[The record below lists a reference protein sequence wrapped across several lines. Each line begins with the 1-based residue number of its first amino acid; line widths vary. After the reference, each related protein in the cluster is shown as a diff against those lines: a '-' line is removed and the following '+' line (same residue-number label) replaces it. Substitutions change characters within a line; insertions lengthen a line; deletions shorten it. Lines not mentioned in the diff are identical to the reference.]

1 MGRTAE
7 TEAAPGPYRL
17 LLVDDE
23 EVFATSTGR
32 MLDKHGYQVETAHD
46 AAQAQELLAR
56 HRYDCVIS
64 DVRMPG
70 NARFEFIENLAAA
83 EGSPPL
89 VVITAHPS
97 VDTALRALDL
107 RISSYLVKPVEI
119 DELLERVAQAI
130 QEERTRQV
138 AGEAVVALEAEA
150 VASTRGTPASDP
162 RNREQVSS
170 LSPREGEVLRHLLE
184 GYRVGT
190 IARRLF
196 ISPHTVR
203 NHLKKIFAK
212 LEVRSQTELMEKL
225 KP

>member
-1 MGRTAE
+1 MAQSHRV
-7 TEAAPGPYRL
+7 

-23 EVFATSTGR
+23 EVFATSTSR

-46 AAQAQELLAR
+46 AAEASELLAR
-56 HRYDCVIS
+56 RDYDCVIS

-70 NARFEFIENLAAA
+70 NTRFEFIENLAGTDDA
-83 EGSPPL
+83 PPL

-97 VDTALRALDL
+97 VDTALKSLDL

-119 DELLERVAQAI
+119 DDLLERVEQAI
-130 QEERTRQV
+130 REERVRR
-138 AGEAVVALEAEA
+138 AADRAMVALEAE
-150 VASTRGTPASDP
+150 PAAPQAAAPRTDP
-162 RNREQVSS
+162 HTEARLAS
-170 LSPREGEVLRHLLE
+170 LSPREEEVLRHLLE

-190 IARRLF
+190 IARKLF

>member
-1 MGRTAE
+1 MTGSHANRV
-7 TEAAPGPYRL
+7 

-23 EVFATSTGR
+23 EVFATSTSR
-32 MLDKHGYQVETAHD
+32 MLDKHGYRVETAHD
-46 AAQAQELLAR
+46 ADEARALLAS
-56 HRYDCVIS
+56 HEFDCVIS

-70 NARFEFIENLAAA
+70 NARFEFIENLAASDDA
-83 EGSPPL
+83 PPL

-97 VDTALRALDL
+97 VDTALKSLDL

-119 DELLERVAQAI
+119 DDLLARVEQAI
-130 QEERTRQV
+130 REEGLRRTADRAMATLEAHEAPPAAPAIRADAHTEERL
-138 AGEAVVALEAEA
+138 A
-150 VASTRGTPASDP
+150 
-162 RNREQVSS
+162 S
-170 LSPREGEVLRHLLE
+170 LSAREHEVLRHLLE

-190 IARRLF
+190 IARKLF

-212 LEVRSQTELMEKL
+212 LDVRSQTELMETL

>member
-1 MGRTAE
+1 MN
-7 TEAAPGPYRL
+7 AASTTHRV

-23 EVFATSTGR
+23 EVFATSTSR
-32 MLDKHGYQVETAHD
+32 MLDKHGYEVETAHD
-46 AAQAQELLAR
+46 AHRARELLKERA
-56 HRYDCVIS
+56 YDCVIS
-64 DVRMPG
+64 DLRMPG
-70 NARFEFIENLAAA
+70 NGRFEFIEDLAGAA
-83 EGSPPL
+83 HSPPV

-97 VDTALRALDL
+97 VDTAVRSLDL

-119 DELLERVAQAI
+119 DELLERVGQAI
-130 QEERTRQV
+130 RESQV
-138 AGEAVVALEAEA
+138 RRAAGRAFDAVDASPEPSAPPRDTAIEARLE
-150 VASTRGTPASDP
+150 
-162 RNREQVSS
+162 S
-170 LSPREGEVLRHLLE
+170 LSAREAEVLRHLLE

-203 NHLKKIFAK
+203 NHLKKIFVK

>member
-1 MGRTAE
+1 MTA
-7 TEAAPGPYRL
+7 PHRL

-23 EVFATSTGR
+23 EIFATSTSR
-32 MLDKHGYQVETAHD
+32 MLDKHGYEVETAHD
-46 AAQAQELLAR
+46 AAQALEALGR
-56 HRYDCVIS
+56 RRFDCVIS

-97 VDTALRALDL
+97 VDTALRSLDL
-107 RISSYLVKPVEI
+107 RVSSYLVKPVEI
-119 DELLERVAQAI
+119 DELLERVEQAI

-138 AGEAVVALEAEA
+138 AGEALEALEAQA
-150 VASTRGTPASDP
+150 AASARPGPASDP
-162 RNREQVSS
+162 RSEEQLAT

-190 IARRLF
+190 IARKLF

>member
-1 MGRTAE
+1 M
-7 TEAAPGPYRL
+7 TEGHAHRV

-23 EVFATSTGR
+23 EVFATSTSR
-32 MLDKHGYQVETAHD
+32 MLDKHGYRVETAHD
-46 AAQAQELLAR
+46 ADEARALLAS
-56 HRYDCVIS
+56 HEFDCVIS

-70 NARFEFIENLAAA
+70 NARFEFIEKLA
-83 EGSPPL
+83 GSDGAPPL

-97 VDTALRALDL
+97 VDTALKSLDL

-119 DELLERVAQAI
+119 DDLLERVEQAI
-130 QEERTRQV
+130 REERVRRA
-138 AGEAVVALEAEA
+138 AGRAMAAFEAESA
-150 VASTRGTPASDP
+150 PAPPVRADAETEA
-162 RNREQVSS
+162 RLAS
-170 LSPREGEVLRHLLE
+170 LSPREQEVLRHLLE

-190 IARRLF
+190 IARKLF

-212 LEVRSQTELMEKL
+212 IDVSSQTELMETL

>member
-1 MGRTAE
+1 MTGSH
-7 TEAAPGPYRL
+7 PYRV

-23 EVFATSTGR
+23 EVFVTSTSR
-32 MLDKHGYQVETAHD
+32 MLDKHGYRVETAHD
-46 AAQAQELLAR
+46 ADEARTLLASR
-56 HRYDCVIS
+56 EFDCVIS

-70 NARFEFIENLAAA
+70 NTRFEFIENLAARDDA
-83 EGSPPL
+83 PPL

-97 VDTALRALDL
+97 VDTALKSLDL

-119 DELLERVAQAI
+119 DDLLARVEQAI
-130 QEERTRQV
+130 REKRLRRDADRTM
-138 AGEAVVALEAEA
+138 AALEAQEA
-150 VASTRGTPASDP
+150 SAAAPPLPPPTAHTEARLA
-162 RNREQVSS
+162 E
-170 LSPREGEVLRHLLE
+170 LSPREQEVLRHLLE

-190 IARRLF
+190 IARKLF

-212 LEVRSQTELMEKL
+212 LDVRSQTELMETL

>member
-1 MGRTAE
+1 MTQAQ
-7 TEAAPGPYRL
+7 AHRL

-23 EVFATSTGR
+23 EVFADTTSR
-32 MLDKHGYQVETAHD
+32 MLDKHGYDVETAHD
-46 AAQAQELLAR
+46 AAEASALLDR
-56 HRYDCVIS
+56 HEFDCVIS

-70 NARFEFIENLAAA
+70 NTRFEFIESLAGRDDA
-83 EGSPPL
+83 PPL

-97 VDTALRALDL
+97 VDTALRSLDL

-119 DELLERVAQAI
+119 DDLLARVEQAI
-130 QEERTRQV
+130 REERARR
-138 AGEAVVALEAEA
+138 AADRAMAALEAEP
-150 VASTRGTPASDP
+150 PAAAAAAAGPAPAGDP
-162 RNREQVSS
+162 HTEARLAS
-170 LSPREGEVLRHLLE
+170 LSPREHEVLRHLLE

-190 IARRLF
+190 IARKLF

>member
-1 MGRTAE
+1 MMSPTQPRV
-7 TEAAPGPYRL
+7 

-23 EVFATSTGR
+23 EVFATSTSR
-32 MLDKHGYQVETAHD
+32 MLDKHGYRVETAHD
-46 AAQAQELLAR
+46 AAEARELLETR
-56 HRYDCVIS
+56 DYDCVIS
-64 DVRMPG
+64 DIRMPG
-70 NARFEFIENLAAA
+70 NAQFEFIEGLAGADGA
-83 EGSPPL
+83 PPL

-97 VDTALRALDL
+97 MDTALRSLDL
-107 RISSYLVKPVEI
+107 RVSSYLVKPVEI
-119 DELLERVAQAI
+119 DDLLERVDQAI
-130 QEERTRQV
+130 REECVRRTAV
-138 AGEAVVALEAEA
+138 EALHAVEAGASPA
-150 VASTRGTPASDP
+150 VAPEPSDP
-162 RNREQVSS
+162 ELNDRLAS

-190 IARRLF
+190 IARKLF

>member
-1 MGRTAE
+1 M
-7 TEAAPGPYRL
+7 TEGHAHRV

-23 EVFATSTGR
+23 EVFATSTSR
-32 MLDKHGYQVETAHD
+32 MLDKHGYRVETAHD
-46 AAQAQELLAR
+46 ADEARALLAS
-56 HRYDCVIS
+56 HDFDCVIS

-70 NARFEFIENLAAA
+70 NARFEFIENLAGTDDA
-83 EGSPPL
+83 PPL

-97 VDTALRALDL
+97 VDTALKSLDL

-119 DELLERVAQAI
+119 DDLLERVEQAI
-130 QEERTRQV
+130 REERVRR
-138 AGEAVVALEAEA
+138 AANRAMAAFEAEPAPAPA
-150 VASTRGTPASDP
+150 VRTDAETEARLA
-162 RNREQVSS
+162 S
-170 LSPREGEVLRHLLE
+170 LSPREQEVLRHLLE

-190 IARRLF
+190 IARKLF

-212 LEVRSQTELMEKL
+212 LDVSSQTELMETL

>member
-1 MGRTAE
+1 MAQAHAHRV
-7 TEAAPGPYRL
+7 

-23 EVFATSTGR
+23 EVFATSTSR
-32 MLDKHGYQVETAHD
+32 MLDKHGYRVETAHD
-46 AAQAQELLAR
+46 AAEANALLAR
-56 HRYDCVIS
+56 HEFDCVIS
-64 DVRMPG
+64 DIRMPG
-70 NARFEFIENLAAA
+70 NARFEFIEGLARRDGA
-83 EGSPPL
+83 PPL

-97 VDTALRALDL
+97 VDTALQSLDL

-119 DELLERVAQAI
+119 DDLLARVEQAIDEERVRRAAD
-130 QEERTRQV
+130 R
-138 AGEAVVALEAEA
+138 ALAALE
-150 VASTRGTPASDP
+150 SPPTPARARPRTDSDTEA
-162 RNREQVSS
+162 RLGA
-170 LSPREGEVLRHLLE
+170 LSPREQEVLRQLLE

>member
-1 MGRTAE
+1 MTQAQAQPHRV
-7 TEAAPGPYRL
+7 

-23 EVFATSTGR
+23 EVFADTTSR
-32 MLDKHGYQVETAHD
+32 MLDKHGYEVETAHD
-46 AAQAQELLAR
+46 ASEARELLER
-56 HRYDCVIS
+56 HDFDCVIS

-70 NARFEFIENLAAA
+70 NTRFEFIENLA
-83 EGSPPL
+83 GSDDAPPL

-97 VDTALRALDL
+97 VDTALKSLDL

-119 DELLERVAQAI
+119 DDLLERVEQAIREERVRRAADRALVALGAEPAAQAASPARLDPRT
-130 QEERTRQV
+130 EERL
-138 AGEAVVALEAEA
+138 A
-150 VASTRGTPASDP
+150 
-162 RNREQVSS
+162 S

-190 IARRLF
+190 IARKLF